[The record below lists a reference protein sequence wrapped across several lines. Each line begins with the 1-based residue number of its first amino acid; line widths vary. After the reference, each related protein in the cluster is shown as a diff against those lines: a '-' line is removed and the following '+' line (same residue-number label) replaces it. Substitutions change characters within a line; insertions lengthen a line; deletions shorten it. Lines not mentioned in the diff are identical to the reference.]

1 MIAEVVFSED
11 CFSKYGNIGVNH
23 LALLLLREH
32 TAGSIPFLGL
42 SFRFI
47 AIYAI
52 ILHGFFLNILVQ
64 RLDFCIV
71 SFWRVFWNE
80 LGRNCFKRG
89 A

>member
-1 MIAEVVFSED
+1 VIAEVVFSED
-11 CFSKYGNIGVNH
+11 CFSEDGNIGVNH

-52 ILHGFFLNILVQ
+52 ILHGFFLIILVQ

-71 SFWRVFWNE
+71 SFWRVF
-80 LGRNCFKRG
+80 
-89 A
+89 